1 MVVYRGRFGFR
12 NWTCKLLEMSYLL
25 YVRVALGS
33 LIFVLFG
40 VLVSVA
46 GGQSMNEDAV
56 LYVKILLVVG
66 SLKNK

>member
-1 MVVYRGRFGFR
+1 
-12 NWTCKLLEMSYLL
+12 MSYLL